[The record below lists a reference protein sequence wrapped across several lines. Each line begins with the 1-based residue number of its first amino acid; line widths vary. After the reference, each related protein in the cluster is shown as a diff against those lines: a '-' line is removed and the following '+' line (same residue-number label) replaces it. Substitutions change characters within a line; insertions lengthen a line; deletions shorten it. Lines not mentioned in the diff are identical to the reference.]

1 MLIITAISETA
12 NANNHYLTA
21 SDLQRNIRNV
31 RFMVF
36 PYVCGYACGNMHV

>member
-31 RFMVF
+31 RFK
-36 PYVCGYACGNMHV
+36 NQKNIQIL